1 MFAGNSMMNT
11 QPRTVKAETG
21 ERWGNKNKKAKLM
34 PGFENYRK
42 LFSQASLV
50 CINRIHVT
58 F

>member
-1 MFAGNSMMNT
+1 MMNT

>member
-1 MFAGNSMMNT
+1 MMNN
-11 QPRTVKAETG
+11 QARTVKAETC
-21 ERWGNKNKKAKLM
+21 ENWDNKNKEAKLM

-50 CINRIHVT
+50 CRNRIHVT